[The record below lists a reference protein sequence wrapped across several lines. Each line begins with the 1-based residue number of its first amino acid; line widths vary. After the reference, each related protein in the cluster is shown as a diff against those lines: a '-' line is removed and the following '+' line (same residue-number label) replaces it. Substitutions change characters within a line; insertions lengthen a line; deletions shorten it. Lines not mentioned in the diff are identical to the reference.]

1 MTEYKITISPSIN
14 IDDRHSLQRKLEQMG
29 YNIIGAGT
37 DLVNDEMD
45 ISFEKKTITEE
56 SDV

>member
-1 MTEYKITISPSIN
+1 MIKYKLIISPSIN

-29 YNIIGAGT
+29 YNIIGTGT